1 MTKPEDKIVI
11 KIWSKIEKI
20 KPLFICSGKC
30 GTCHEKIC

>member
-11 KIWSKIEKI
+11 KIEKI

-30 GTCHEKIC
+30 GTCHEKLCLSI